1 MIPVKKLQAED
12 HVSDASPGNSRIMAD
27 SIHLQTLA
35 FAAFQ
40 LITREK

>member
-12 HVSDASPGNSRIMAD
+12 HVNDANPGNSRRMAD
-27 SIHLQTLA
+27 SIHLQPLA